1 MKEPQSAKK
10 YLELTTKEKTA
21 LFIKGLLFLYVEKL
35 LEQKGTIKQSQA
47 DILIKSFTDEIVKSF
62 ETPLSQKDIEKI
74 VAKIEREL
82 EKC

>member
-1 MKEPQSAKK
+1 MKEPK
-10 YLELTTKEKTA
+10 LTTLDSTT
-21 LFIKGLLFLYVEKL
+21 LFLKGLLFLYVEKL

-74 VAKIEREL
+74 VAKIETEL